1 METSPL
7 NSNNCTT
14 INTVQQQKQ
23 NKTLKKLVNTLDKT
37 MHVNVTNMHTQRQI
51 ERDRPQTE
59 EDPKER
65 EGDREERVGEEN
77 KKGRERGG
85 MWELLGVL
93 IREKDKKKERNKSN
107 GRLPPPL
114 TFHLFFHKSNND
126 SCYLSFE
133 ATILATF
140 LSLSLRLS
148 HTSFLSFL
156 GISGPRGNI

>member
-1 METSPL
+1 
-7 NSNNCTT
+7 
-14 INTVQQQKQ
+14 
-23 NKTLKKLVNTLDKT
+23 
-37 MHVNVTNMHTQRQI
+37 
-51 ERDRPQTE
+51 
-59 EDPKER
+59 
-65 EGDREERVGEEN
+65 
-77 KKGRERGG
+77 

-140 LSLSLRLS
+140 LSRSLSPIIPYFVLVLS
-148 HTSFLSFL
+148 RNQWSTWQHMIGCITGLFHMINEKLWKTNFG
-156 GISGPRGNI
+156 GILTEECHVHMLI